1 MRKTRFFF
9 SFLIMSTILLAFSV
23 QRENEQSVTS
33 GIEWIKTEHDF
44 GKIKQNIPV
53 TATFE
58 FRNTS
63 MVPLVIISV
72 EPQCGCTVADYPK
85 EPVKYGKSGVVS
97 VYFDARNAGYFQK
110 SAIVATNAE
119 QGSTTLI
126 IKGDVVTP
134 DD

>member
-97 VYFDARNAGYFQK
+97 VSFDARNAGYFQK

>member
-110 SAIVATNAE
+110 SVIVATNAE